1 MEIEQKFISVPKPT
15 LSSLRPGDV
24 FLVDEKGLHDTS
36 RVAYMKV
43 QSDSLDESF
52 DTYRAVVRLS
62 DGSNHKM
69 GVYREVTPVKAV
81 LTLEVP
87 FG

>member
-1 MEIEQKFISVPKPT
+1 MEIEQKFISAPKPT
-15 LSSLRPGDV
+15 LGSLKAGDV

-36 RVAYMKV
+36 RVAYMV
-43 QSDSLDESF
+43 SGHGVTRGGRYEV
-52 DTYRAVVRLS
+52 TVVRLS
-62 DGSNHKM
+62 DGTVFNRCETSH
-69 GVYREVTPVKAV
+69 VTPVKAV